1 MGKWKAGIP
10 FVLALVVA
18 LAASVF
24 LYNWVGDQKTMPK
37 IAKAAELETV
47 PVVVATAGLP
57 WGTKLKPEMLKTFLF
72 LKDSLPQG
80 YFTEPQKVQGRVSI
94 VPLKEN
100 DVITE
105 SRLAPTDV
113 TTGGVAA
120 VVRPGKRA
128 VAAKGDKVI
137 GIAGFINPGNKVD
150 VLATMTDPRTK
161 TEVTKM
167 VLENILVLGTGT
179 QLEQT
184 AEGKTAPVDV
194 YTLEVTPEEGE
205 ILSLAAAH
213 GVLRF
218 ALKNTMDTEKV
229 LTSGATIP
237 QLLAAY
243 SETPPRPPVKLRK
256 KSPPPFTMEI
266 IKGGSITSKKMP
278 ALSAGEK

>member
-37 IAKAAELETV
+37 VAKAAELETV

-218 ALKNTMDTEKV
+218 ALKEYHGHGKGVDFGRDHTPVAGRLQRD
-229 LTSGATIP
+229 
-237 QLLAAY
+237 AA
-243 SETPPRPPVKLRK
+243 ETPC
-256 KSPPPFTMEI
+256 EA
-266 IKGGSITSKKMP
+266 SKKVP
-278 ALSAGEK
+278 SPFHDGDH